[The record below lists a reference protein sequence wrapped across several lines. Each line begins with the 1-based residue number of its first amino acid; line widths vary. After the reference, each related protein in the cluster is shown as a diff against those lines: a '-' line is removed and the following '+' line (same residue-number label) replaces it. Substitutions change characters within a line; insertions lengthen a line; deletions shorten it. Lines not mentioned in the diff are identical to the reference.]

1 MGKWE
6 TSETEEKIVEQDQRA
21 TGTEGAAGTAHGVDE
36 VAAIQADFM
45 KEAFEHAA
53 HGRKFGELVA
63 AFPAEITKTYQEG
76 WLKSVSAATKATE
89 KANQT
94 AAENAGRAPSSG
106 EKIVERFRAL

>member
-45 KEAFEHAA
+45 KEAFE

-94 AAENAGRAPSSG
+94 AAENAGRAPSSS
-106 EKIVERFRAL
+106 EEIVERFRAL